1 MIVMLVVMTASHVG
15 DARLVDCGPASAAS
29 RCSNRSRLLNQL
41 HYGYDAG
48 SPPEH
53 VGIEGLQVEIQFA
66 LQSIIEVSTA
76 TETLKMQGWW
86 RTYWASFRGSASL
99 SFQTLSLTL
108 DNLE

>member
-86 RTYWASFRGSASL
+86 RTYWASFRRSASL
-99 SFQTLSLTL
+99 SFQTL